1 MACGAVI
8 CLPYGIA
15 VAGPALLRPA
25 NLLLG
30 LVVSLL
36 ASVISYSLQMDALRR
51 MPRRLFSVLTSTE
64 PAVAALIGL
73 LVLGQPV
80 TAVEA
85 LGIAAVV
92 AASAGAARTG

>member
-1 MACGAVI
+1 
-8 CLPYGIA
+8 LT
-15 VAGPALLRPA
+15 
-25 NLLLG
+25 
-30 LVVSLL
+30 
-36 ASVISYSLQMDALRR
+36 
-51 MPRRLFSVLTSTE
+51 VLTSTE